1 MMSLEDIS
9 AMKINAIVNSGERI
23 KDYIDIFYLLKGMS
37 LDHILRYYCEKYP
50 NVDANMARS
59 SLLYH
64 KDIDFSVPV
73 KLYDKDLKWKSVA
86 NGITKA
92 VRTYDKLQENRK
104 LYRKTLGIKK
114 KDKGKDQGLSM

>member
-1 MMSLEDIS
+1 
-9 AMKINAIVNSGERI
+9 
-23 KDYIDIFYLLKGMS
+23 MS
-37 LDHILRYYCEKYP
+37 LDHTFGYYCEKYP
-50 NVDANMARS
+50 NVDADMARS

-92 VRTYDKLQENRK
+92 VHTYDKLQESRK

-114 KDKGKDQGLSM
+114 KVKGKDQGLSM